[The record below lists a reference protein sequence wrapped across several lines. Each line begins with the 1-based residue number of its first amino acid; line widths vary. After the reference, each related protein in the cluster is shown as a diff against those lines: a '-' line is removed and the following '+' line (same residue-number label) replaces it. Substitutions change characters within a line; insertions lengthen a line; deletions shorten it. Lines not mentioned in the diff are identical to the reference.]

1 MIMKSNMG
9 KVDRMIRLVLG
20 GLGLLAV
27 ILGDLRSPWQIIVL
41 LLSVVFIATS
51 SISFCPLY
59 TLLGLKTN
67 KKN

>member
-1 MIMKSNMG
+1 MKSNMG